1 MQLFQNGAK
10 LGQKM
15 NVKYGHASLLDC
27 FKNIILII
35 FPLDT

>member
-10 LGQKM
+10 MGQKM
-15 NVKYGHASLLDC
+15 KVNDGHAFYLDC
-27 FKNIILII
+27 FNNIILII